1 MKQTE
6 RAGGKTSFP
15 CQMYSL
21 ACLICLNVLSPP
33 CIKAKIDPVWKKFSK
48 SRTGREMEDREFA
61 VFWIRKTGNQAA
73 AGPLPLACTVI
84 FCISSLR
91 PMKKISVFPKHLEN
105 AGYFSRVKSCYHKLF
120 IFDPSSWQYPNKN
133 NCFSFYLPSINC
145 QVWKIPTLFFSPQNF
160 SRPARQ
166 SHLLSLADN
175 PVHCSIKLIAI

>member
-21 ACLICLNVLSPP
+21 ACLICLNVLSSP

-48 SRTGREMEDREFA
+48 SRTGREMEDGEFA

-73 AGPLPLACTVI
+73 AGPLPLACKVI

-91 PMKKISVFPKHLEN
+91 PMKKSHFFLNIWRMLDISV
-105 AGYFSRVKSCYHKLF
+105 G
-120 IFDPSSWQYPNKN
+120 
-133 NCFSFYLPSINC
+133 
-145 QVWKIPTLFFSPQNF
+145 WKVATTNF
-160 SRPARQ
+160 SYLIHQ
-166 SHLLSLADN
+166 ADN
-175 PVHCSIKLIAI
+175 TQIRIIVSHSTFPL